1 MREDTLRICF
11 WNTNKNIEINRY
23 IVDIICE
30 NNVDIFVLAEYIA
43 DLEKLQLQLRNCKYE
58 TEKSITVGCDRITIL
73 KRKYNME
80 PGFQNKYCS
89 LQIVNNKYI
98 LTCLHL
104 PSKIYAER
112 LKKDIAI
119 RRIIEEIQRYEK
131 LLKIDKTIIVGD
143 VNENPYETGCLGAD
157 RFHGIPVYQDAMR
170 KYRTIMDE
178 RFEMFYNPMWN
189 LLGDFSFPP
198 GTYYYMGNEVNNSF
212 WNIYD
217 QVMIRPCI
225 RDFFVDSELKII
237 CETENGKLIDENNH
251 PSKNISDHLP
261 IIFEIRED

>member
-1 MREDTLRICF
+1 M
-11 WNTNKNIEINRY
+11 
-23 IVDIICE
+23 CE
-30 NNVDIFVLAEYIA
+30 NNVDIFVLAEYQA
-43 DLEKLQLQLRNCKYE
+43 DFEKLQLELRTCKYE
-58 TEKSITVGCDRITIL
+58 TEKSITIGCDRITIL

-89 LQIVNNKYI
+89 LQIIDNKYI
-98 LTCLHL
+98 LACLHL
-104 PSKIYAER
+104 PSKVYAKR

-143 VNENPYETGCLGAD
+143 VNENPYEIGCLGAD
-157 RFHGIPVYQDAMR
+157 KFHGIPVYQDAMR

-189 LLGDFSFPP
+189 LFGDFSFPP
-198 GTYYYMGNEVNNSF
+198 GTYYYRGNEVINSF

-225 RDFFVDSELKII
+225 RDFFIDSELKIL
-237 CETENGKLIDENNH
+237 CETKNRKLIDKNNH
-251 PSKNISDHLP
+251 PSKKISDHLP
-261 IIFEIRED
+261 IIFEIREG

>member
-1 MREDTLRICF
+1 MFIKYLKKQQEGLCLHNLKVRDDTLRICF
-11 WNTNKNIEINRY
+11 WNTNKNIEINKY
-23 IVDIICE
+23 IVDIMCE
-30 NNVDIFVLAEYIA
+30 NNVDIFVLAEYTA
-43 DLEKLQLQLRNCKYE
+43 DFEKLQLQLRNCKYE

-89 LQIVNNKYI
+89 LQIIDNKYI

-198 GTYYYMGNEVNNSF
+198 GILLY
-212 WNIYD
+212 
-217 QVMIRPCI
+217 
-225 RDFFVDSELKII
+225 
-237 CETENGKLIDENNH
+237 GK
-251 PSKNISDHLP
+251 
-261 IIFEIRED
+261 

>member
-1 MREDTLRICF
+1 MRICF
-11 WNTNKNIEINRY
+11 WNTNKNIEINKY
-23 IVDIICE
+23 IVDIVCE
-30 NNVDIFVLAEYIA
+30 NNVDIFVLAEYAA
-43 DLEKLQLQLRNCKYE
+43 DFEKLQLELKNCKYD
-58 TEKSITVGCDRITIL
+58 TEKGITVGCDRITIL

-89 LQIVNNKYI
+89 LQIIENKYI

-104 PSKIYAER
+104 PSKRYAER

-119 RRIIEEIQRYEK
+119 HRIIEEIQRYEK
-131 LLKIDKTIIVGD
+131 LLKTDKTIIVGD

-157 RFHGIPVYQDAMR
+157 RFHGVPVYQDAIK

-189 LLGDFSFPP
+189 FFGDFSFPP

-225 RDFFVDSELKII
+225 RDFFVDNELKIL
-237 CETENGKLIDENNH
+237 CKTGTRKLIDENNH
-251 PSKNISDHLP
+251 PSKIISDHLP
-261 IIFEIRED
+261 IIFEIKED

>member
-1 MREDTLRICF
+1 MFIKYLKKQQEGLCLHNLKVRDDTLRICF
-11 WNTNKNIEINRY
+11 WNTNKNIEINKY
-23 IVDIICE
+23 IVDIMCE
-30 NNVDIFVLAEYIA
+30 NNVDIFVLAEYTA
-43 DLEKLQLQLRNCKYE
+43 DFEKLQLQLRNCKYE

-89 LQIVNNKYI
+89 LQIIDNKYI

-143 VNENPYETGCLGAD
+143 VNENPYEKEEIEALLYSHNPDVELAD
-157 RFHGIPVYQDAMR
+157 LEEVVQA
-170 KYRTIMDE
+170 
-178 RFEMFYNPMWN
+178 
-189 LLGDFSFPP
+189 FSFEERMAAKLRA
-198 GTYYYMGNEVNNSF
+198 GKVTEE
-212 WNIYD
+212 
-217 QVMIRPCI
+217 
-225 RDFFVDSELKII
+225 ELK
-237 CETENGKLIDENNH
+237 EAGVDVSAYME
-251 PSKNISDHLP
+251 
-261 IIFEIRED
+261 